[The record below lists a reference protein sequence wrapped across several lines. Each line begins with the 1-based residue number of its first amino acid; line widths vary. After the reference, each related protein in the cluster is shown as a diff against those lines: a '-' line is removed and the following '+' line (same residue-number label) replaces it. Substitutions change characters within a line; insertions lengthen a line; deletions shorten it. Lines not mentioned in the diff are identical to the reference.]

1 MKIFNSGN
9 RGEAGIFLGISN
21 SLSLVQTF
29 GEKSFVFA
37 KEIHIYYM
45 FRPSLVARGGGESSP
60 QIYVNLIM
68 HQ

>member
-1 MKIFNSGN
+1 MNIFNSGN

-29 GEKSFVFA
+29 GEKSFFSD
-37 KEIHIYYM
+37 KEIHICYM
-45 FRPSLVARGGGESSP
+45 FRPSLVVRGGGSSP